1 VNGKMFFK
9 GESHVS
15 IAEGFVTGSLLFCV
29 GTMTI
34 VGSLNAGLLQPIL
47 TNSVI
52 SEITCTGSLII
63 IALGLKILFALCNI
77 MCYT

>member
-1 VNGKMFFK
+1 MFFK

-52 SEITCTGSLII
+52 SEITCTG
-63 IALGLKILFALCNI
+63 
-77 MCYT
+77 